1 MIKHYLKVPV
11 GTQYIGNWKDYVMP
25 IGHCIVDKGVTG
37 CGYTEMCLTDS
48 HNVILCSPRKMLLE
62 NKRDQ
67 HIKKGDKN
75 ILYLENSYYEKQK
88 NGEVID
94 MRQRFRDTIYEHIKT
109 CAALGQPVKFMITYD
124 SAKYLI
130 EYLKDSGNLD
140 NYYIVAD
147 EFQSIFL
154 DSFFKADIENNFVQD
169 LQDCKNVIYLSATP
183 MLDKYLEQVPE
194 FANLDYYKID
204 WSESGYVE
212 TIKLQHK
219 RVRNLATE
227 AERIIQQYLIGEYP
241 ILVLDNGDVVQSKE
255 AVLYFNS
262 VAEILKI
269 IKKCNLTP
277 DQCNILC
284 ANDDTNV
291 QKIRKSL
298 KKGWN
303 IGSIPLKGE
312 QNKMFTFCT
321 KTVYVGADFY
331 SDNASTYIFADPN
344 LRNLALDISLDLPQI
359 VGRQRDRNNYFKNY
373 ITIFYKTLSEGKI
386 NTREDFDEIQQ
397 ERRNDTATALGIYAK
412 CTAVEQDKYLRQI
425 RKLIELNKYSE
436 DFVGISRKTGLP
448 VYNKFIELA
457 NERAW
462 EVSQKEYQDQIT
474 VTKAFEALA
483 NTIPNELRT
492 KDDIII
498 DEFLEGK
505 FYSTGNFSKKM
516 RAYCEFVDKYKEDT
530 YIMGIV
536 NAKITDP
543 KFRSYYNL
551 LGTEGCRANSF
562 QESIIKSILMDNVN
576 KDILSIEIYN
586 TFKPGTR
593 MLKKDI
599 KQMLGDIY
607 NRINISTSPK
617 AIDLGKW
624 FEIKEIKILD
634 NSNKWS
640 NGFEILAIKKN

>member
-25 IGHCIVDKGVTG
+25 TGHCIVDKGVTG

-67 HIKKGDKN
+67 HVKKGDKN

-397 ERRNDTATALGIYAK
+397 ERRKDTATALGIYAK

-457 NERAW
+457 DERAW

-483 NTIPNELRT
+483 NTIPSELRT

-607 NRINISTSPK
+607 NKINISMSPK

-624 FEIKEIKILD
+624 FEINNTKITNKEGKRE
-634 NSNKWS
+634 SA
-640 NGFEILAIKKN
+640 FEILAIKKN

>member
-25 IGHCIVDKGVTG
+25 TGHCIVDKGVTG

-67 HIKKGDKN
+67 HVKKGDKN

-241 ILVLDNGDVVQSKE
+241 ILVLDNGEVVQSKE

-284 ANDDTNV
+284 ANDDTNK
-291 QKIRKSL
+291 QKIKKSL
-298 KKGWN
+298 KKGWD

-344 LRNLALDISLDLPQI
+344 LKNLALDISLDLPQI
-359 VGRQRDRNNYFKNY
+359 AGRQRDRNNHFKNY
-373 ITIFYKTLSEGKI
+373 ITIFYKTLSDDKI
-386 NTREDFDEIQQ
+386 FIKEDFNKLQE
-397 ERRNDTATALGIYAK
+397 ERRFTTNKILSLYDNCDVDQQIIYK
-412 CTAVEQDKYLRQI
+412 SQLKD
-425 RKLIELNKYSE
+425 LISLNKYCN
-436 DFVGISRKTGLP
+436 DFVGISRESGLP

-457 NERAW
+457 DERAW
-462 EVSQKEYQDQIT
+462 EVSQKDYQDQIT

-483 NTIPNELRT
+483 NTIT
-492 KDDIII
+492 KEYKSEADFIIE
-498 DEFLEGK
+498 EFLESQ
-505 FYSTGNFSKKM
+505 FYSTGIFTKKM
-516 RAYCEFVDKYKEDT
+516 KAYCEFLDKYKTDS
-530 YIMGIV
+530 YIMGII
-536 NAKITDP
+536 NAKIPDP
-543 KFRSYYNL
+543 KFKSYYNL
-551 LGTEGCRANSF
+551 LGTEGCKAKNYREDF
-562 QESIIKSILMDNVN
+562 IKRELNDYLY
-576 KDILSIEIYN
+576 KDILSIEIYKS
-586 TFKPGTR
+586 FKPGDKLLR
-593 MLKKDI
+593 RDI
-599 KQMLGDIY
+599 KTELSNIY
-607 NRINISTSPK
+607 NRLGINTAPK
-617 AIDLGKW
+617 AIDINKW
-624 FEIKEIKILD
+624 FEANDTRITSPEGKREPAYEL
-634 NSNKWS
+634 
-640 NGFEILAIKKN
+640 LAIKKN

>member
-1 MIKHYLKVPV
+1 
-11 GTQYIGNWKDYVMP
+11 
-25 IGHCIVDKGVTG
+25 
-37 CGYTEMCLTDS
+37 
-48 HNVILCSPRKMLLE
+48 
-62 NKRDQ
+62 
-67 HIKKGDKN
+67 
-75 ILYLENSYYEKQK
+75 
-88 NGEVID
+88 
-94 MRQRFRDTIYEHIKT
+94 
-109 CAALGQPVKFMITYD
+109 
-124 SAKYLI
+124 
-130 EYLKDSGNLD
+130 
-140 NYYIVAD
+140 
-147 EFQSIFL
+147 
-154 DSFFKADIENNFVQD
+154 
-169 LQDCKNVIYLSATP
+169 

-241 ILVLDNGDVVQSKE
+241 ILVLDNGNVVQSKE

-284 ANDDTNV
+284 ANDDTNI

-386 NTREDFDEIQQ
+386 NTRKDFDEIQQ

-576 KDILSIEIYN
+576 KDVLSIEIYN

-624 FEIKEIKILD
+624 FDIKEIKILD

-640 NGFEILAIKKN
+640 NGFELLAIKKN

>member
-67 HIKKGDKN
+67 HVKKGDKN
-75 ILYLENSYYEKQK
+75 ILYLENSYHEKQK

-397 ERRNDTATALGIYAK
+397 ERRKDTATALGIYAK

-483 NTIPNELRT
+483 NTIPSELRT

>member
-1 MIKHYLKVPV
+1 
-11 GTQYIGNWKDYVMP
+11 MP
-25 IGHCIVDKGVTG
+25 TGHCIVDKGVTG

-67 HIKKGDKN
+67 HVKKGDKN
-75 ILYLENSYYEKQK
+75 ILYLENSYHEKQK

-194 FANLDYYKID
+194 FANLDYYRID

-219 RVRNLATE
+219 RVRNLTTE
-227 AERIIQQYLIGEYP
+227 AERIIQQYLIGEFP

-284 ANDDTNV
+284 ANDDTNT

-397 ERRNDTATALGIYAK
+397 ERRKDTATALGIYAK

-457 NERAW
+457 DERAW

-474 VTKAFEALA
+474 VTKVFEALA
-483 NTIPNELRT
+483 NTIPSELRT

-576 KDILSIEIYN
+576 KDISSIEIYN

-607 NRINISTSPK
+607 NKINISMSPK
-617 AIDLGKW
+617 AIDLEKW
-624 FEIKEIKILD
+624 FEINNTKITNKEGKRE
-634 NSNKWS
+634 SA
-640 NGFEILAIKKN
+640 FEILAIKKN

>member
-25 IGHCIVDKGVTG
+25 TGHCIVDKGVTG

-67 HIKKGDKN
+67 HVKKGDKN
-75 ILYLENSYYEKQK
+75 ILYLENSYHEKQK

-241 ILVLDNGDVVQSKE
+241 ILVLDNGNVVQSKE

-284 ANDDTNV
+284 ANDDTNI

-386 NTREDFDEIQQ
+386 NTRKDFDEIQQ

-576 KDILSIEIYN
+576 KDVLSIEIYN

-624 FEIKEIKILD
+624 FDIKEIKILD

-640 NGFEILAIKKN
+640 NGFELLAIKKN

>member
-25 IGHCIVDKGVTG
+25 TGHCIVDKGVTG

-67 HIKKGDKN
+67 HVKKGDKN
-75 ILYLENSYYEKQK
+75 ILYLENSYHEKQK

-241 ILVLDNGDVVQSKE
+241 ILVLDNGNVVQSKE

-284 ANDDTNV
+284 ANDDTNI

-386 NTREDFDEIQQ
+386 NTRKDFDEIQQ

-576 KDILSIEIYN
+576 KDVLSIEIYN

-607 NRINISTSPK
+607 NRRNISTSPK

-624 FEIKEIKILD
+624 FDIKEIKILD

-640 NGFEILAIKKN
+640 NGFELLAIKKN

>member
-25 IGHCIVDKGVTG
+25 TGHCIVDKGVTG

-67 HIKKGDKN
+67 HVKKGDKN
-75 ILYLENSYYEKQK
+75 ILYLENSYHEKQK
-88 NGEVID
+88 SGEVID
-94 MRQRFRDTIYEHIKT
+94 MRQKFRDTIYEHIKT
-109 CAALGQPVKFMITYD
+109 CAALSQPVKFMITYD

-284 ANDDTNV
+284 ANDDTNK

-386 NTREDFDEIQQ
+386 NTRKDFDEIQQ

-457 NERAW
+457 DERAW

-607 NRINISTSPK
+607 NKINISTSPK

-624 FEIKEIKILD
+624 FEINNTKITNKEGKRE
-634 NSNKWS
+634 SA
-640 NGFEILAIKKN
+640 FEILAIKKN

>member
-25 IGHCIVDKGVTG
+25 TGHCIVDKGVTG

-67 HIKKGDKN
+67 HVKKGDKN
-75 ILYLENSYYEKQK
+75 ILYLENSYHEKQK

-284 ANDDTNV
+284 ANDDTNT

-312 QNKMFTFCT
+312 RNKMFTFCT

-425 RKLIELNKYSE
+425 RRLIELNKYSE

-516 RAYCEFVDKYKEDT
+516 RAYCEFMDKYKEDT

-640 NGFEILAIKKN
+640 NGFELLAIKKN

>member
-67 HIKKGDKN
+67 HVKKGDKN

-255 AVLYFNS
+255 VVLYFNS

-397 ERRNDTATALGIYAK
+397 ERRKDTATALGIYAK

-483 NTIPNELRT
+483 NTIPSELRT

-530 YIMGIV
+530 HIMGIV

>member
-25 IGHCIVDKGVTG
+25 TGHCIVDKGVTG

-67 HIKKGDKN
+67 HVKKGDKN
-75 ILYLENSYYEKQK
+75 ILYLENSYHEKQK

-194 FANLDYYKID
+194 FTNLDYYKID

-284 ANDDTNV
+284 ANDDTNI

-386 NTREDFDEIQQ
+386 NTRKDFDEIQQ

-530 YIMGIV
+530 YIMGVV

-576 KDILSIEIYN
+576 KDVLSIEIYN

-607 NRINISTSPK
+607 NKINISTSPK

-624 FEIKEIKILD
+624 FEINNTKITNKEGKRE
-634 NSNKWS
+634 SA
-640 NGFEILAIKKN
+640 FEILAIKKN